1 MWFDTWAQV
10 LRVLIAGAVAYVAV
24 LLVLRVAGKRTL
36 AKLNAFDLV
45 VTVAVGSTLAT
56 IFLDAAVSIAEGI
69 TALVLLAALQTV
81 AALVSSRLKKGH
93 AILTSP
99 PTVLVTHGR
108 FHDEALRRQRISPAE
123 VRQAIRSAG
132 EGDANAVAAVVLESD
147 GSLSVIA
154 EDSLGDGSALLGV
167 EHAASSRSRHGESPQ
182 PRQPTERGDHKC

>member
-10 LRVLIAGAVAYVAV
+10 VRVLIAGAVAYVAV
-24 LLVLRVAGKRTL
+24 LLVLRIAGKRTL

-56 IFLDAAVSIAEGI
+56 IFLDAAVSIVEGV

-108 FHDEALRRQRISPAE
+108 FHDEALRRQRISTAE
-123 VRQAIRSAG
+123 VRQAIRSSG
-132 EGDANAVAAVVLESD
+132 KGDVNAVAAVVLESD
-147 GSLSVIA
+147 GSLSVIT
-154 EDSLGDGSALLGV
+154 EESLGDGSALLGV
-167 EHAASSRSRHGESPQ
+167 ERAASSGYQHCESRQ
-182 PRQPTERGDHKC
+182 PSQPTEGGNDGC